1 MPKKVFILTSSARIE
16 SNSEKLAQSFAKGA
30 QDAGHEV
37 ELIRLANRT
46 IQFCRGC
53 LSCQKTLRCLIK
65 DDMADILEQM
75 RHADVVVFATP
86 IYYYEMSGLMKT
98 FLDRTNPLFPQ
109 EYQFR
114 DIYLLATAADEA
126 EHAFDRAIAGLEGWI
141 ECFEETQLVDSIVAG
156 GVTGPGDI
164 AGHPALD
171 QAYKAGQNIR

>member
-1 MPKKVFILTSSARIE
+1 MSKKVLILTSSARIE

-30 QDAGHEV
+30 QDSGHEV
-37 ELIRLANRT
+37 EVIRLANRT
-46 IQFCRGC
+46 VQFCRGC

-65 DDMADILEQM
+65 DDVADILEQM

-109 EYQFR
+109 EYRFR

-126 EHAFDRAIAGLEGWI
+126 AHAFDRAIAGLEGWI
-141 ECFEETQLVDSIVAG
+141 ECFEKTRLVEAIVAG

-171 QAYKAGQNIR
+171 QAYRAGQSIE

>member
-1 MPKKVFILTSSARIE
+1 MSKKILILTSSARIE
-16 SNSEKLAQSFAKGA
+16 SNTEKLAQSFVKGA
-30 QDAGHEV
+30 QEAGHEV

-141 ECFEETQLVDSIVAG
+141 ECFEETQLVEAIVAG
-156 GVTGPGDI
+156 GFTGPGDI

-171 QAYKAGQNIR
+171 QAYKAGQAIR

>member
-1 MPKKVFILTSSARIE
+1 MSKKVLILTSSARIE

-30 QDAGHEV
+30 RDAGHEV

-46 IQFCRGC
+46 VQFCRGC

-65 DDMADILEQM
+65 DDVANILEQM

-98 FLDRTNPLFPQ
+98 FIDRTNPLFPQ

-114 DIYLLATAADEA
+114 DVYLLATAADESD
-126 EHAFDRAIAGLEGWI
+126 HAFDRAIAGLEGWI
-141 ECFEETQLVDSIVAG
+141 ECFEKTRLVEAIVAG
-156 GVTGPGDI
+156 GVTSPGDI
-164 AGHPALD
+164 AKHPSLD
-171 QAYKAGQNIR
+171 LAYQVGLNIR